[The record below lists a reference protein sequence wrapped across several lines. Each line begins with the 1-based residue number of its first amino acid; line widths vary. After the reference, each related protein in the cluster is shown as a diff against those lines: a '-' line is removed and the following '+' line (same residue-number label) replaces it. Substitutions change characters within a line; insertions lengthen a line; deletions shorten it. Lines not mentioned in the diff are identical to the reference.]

1 MNGGG
6 KIQISQI
13 FQVKKVFEIQRSFDL
28 KYELE
33 IDIEIKNIVF
43 RKINFC
49 NMVET
54 QFLNIIDLLI
64 RIIVN

>member
-13 FQVKKVFEIQRSFDL
+13 FQVKKVFEIQRRFDL

-43 RKINFC
+43 GMINR

-54 QFLNIIDLLI
+54 
-64 RIIVN
+64 

>member
-43 RKINFC
+43 RKINFW
-49 NMVET
+49 NIVEM
-54 QFLNIIDLLI
+54 
-64 RIIVN
+64 

>member
-13 FQVKKVFEIQRSFDL
+13 FQVKKVFEIQRKFDL
-28 KYELE
+28 KYEQE

-43 RKINFC
+43 RKINR

-54 QFLNIIDLLI
+54 
-64 RIIVN
+64 